1 MDARSELPVAPIR
14 YAVAFQAA
22 DQPRAAG
29 ALTITDEAIVLSGRS
44 RGEAIE
50 IRIPSGELNNVRI
63 ARRSQDR
70 LNGYATV
77 VLGCLSGEVR
87 IAPFGIAMLHE
98 LADLLASLGER
109 RAVGVERVEVVV
121 PLTRGSGRRV
131 RQLVLA
137 GPPFDPAGYGLRRH
151 DVFLGD
157 RDVVFVFEGPQVRQ
171 SLERTLA
178 EPSLWRAGLAW
189 RGCLAGRPRFADP
202 ADNSTD
208 GRELIYSWRN

>member
-1 MDARSELPVAPIR
+1 MDEPAVAPIR

-44 RGEAIE
+44 QGELVE
-50 IRIPSGELNNVRI
+50 IRIPSGELANVRI
-63 ARRSQDR
+63 ARRPHDR

-98 LADLLASLGER
+98 LADLLASLSEQQ
-109 RAVGVERVEVVV
+109 AVRVERVEVVV
-121 PLTRGSGRRV
+121 PLTRGSDQRV
-131 RQLVLA
+131 RELVLA
-137 GPPFDPAGYGLRRH
+137 GPPFDPGSHGLRRH

-157 RDVVFVFEGPQVRQ
+157 EDVVFVFEGPEVRQ

-189 RGCLAGRPRFADP
+189 RGCIAGRPRFADH
-202 ADNSTD
+202 AVNAAE

>member
-1 MDARSELPVAPIR
+1 MDDRGERALAPIR

-22 DQPRAAG
+22 DQLPAAG
-29 ALTITDEAIVLSGRS
+29 ALTITDEAIVLSGRC
-44 RGEAIE
+44 RGEPVE
-50 IRIPSGELNNVRI
+50 IRIPSGELASVRI

-77 VLGCLSGEVR
+77 ALGCLSGEVR

-98 LADLLASLGER
+98 LADLLASLSEQQAVRGER
-109 RAVGVERVEVVV
+109 VDVVV
-121 PLTRGSGRRV
+121 PLTRGSGQRV
-131 RQLVLA
+131 RELVLA
-137 GPPFDPAGYGLRRH
+137 GPPFDPGSHGLRRH

-157 RDVVFVFEGPQVRQ
+157 QDVVFVFEGPQVRQ

-189 RGCLAGRPRFADP
+189 RGCIAGRPRFADP
-202 ADNSTD
+202 AVNSAD